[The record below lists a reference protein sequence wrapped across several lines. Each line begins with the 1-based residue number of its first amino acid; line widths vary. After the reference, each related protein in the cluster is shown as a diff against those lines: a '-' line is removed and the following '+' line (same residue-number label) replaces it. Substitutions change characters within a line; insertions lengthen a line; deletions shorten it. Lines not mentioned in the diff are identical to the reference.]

1 MKESRFI
8 KITVEV
14 EVPSTAT
21 DKDISDWVDVEFGEC
36 NGMKSDNP
44 CMNNYEINH
53 ASWEDDE

>member
-8 KITVEV
+8 KVTVEV

-44 CMNNYEINH
+44 CMNNYEVNR